1 MKKIAKNDKIKKKK
15 TFWKKSFPVFLSLH
29 FSKSASQHFIPR
41 FIQYINFLFCLKE
54 HFKAQGMTLP
64 VFLIRSLFGQYT
76 ASYMI
81 LLPFFDTFLSHWT
94 CDSFFA
100 LKNGLFQKKD
110 NVMPCVLRCSFQ
122 PKKINILNEPG
133 PRSLGCQIS
142 CF

>member
-1 MKKIAKNDKIKKKK
+1 MIWHPKIPVLG
-15 TFWKKSFPVFLSLH
+15 SFNILIFC
-29 FSKSASQHFIPR
+29 
-41 FIQYINFLFCLKE
+41 FCLKE

-100 LKNGLFQKKD
+100 LKNGLFQKRGH
-110 NVMPCVLRCSFQ
+110 VMPCALRCSFKQ
-122 PKKINILNEPG
+122 NKKINILNEPG
-133 PRSLGCQIS
+133 NEILGCAFWKVQTEKKRKS
-142 CF
+142 EKDFFKKFFSVFYHF